1 MYGGDSAPVC
11 INGMFTASMR
21 LMKPL
26 FRGIIFFEIHRLTDR
41 KMTFTF
47 EADTNFDG
55 LYDEK
60 DRELRYDFNYG
71 VLVTRHAFSCGN
83 LFPFIIQEAGAVL
96 IGEPSSGGSCCVQ
109 VGSDAE
115 GFNYMM
121 SSAQW
126 QLTDSNGRDVE
137 GGCPIDL
144 PIEAKRNKV
153 ADSILSVFG
162 VDDGLPYYKQYFDDA
177 YLSEL
182 MNEYFQTE
190 EEALN
195 AA

>member
-1 MYGGDSAPVC
+1 
-11 INGMFTASMR
+11 
-21 LMKPL
+21 
-26 FRGIIFFEIHRLTDR
+26 
-41 KMTFTF
+41 
-47 EADTNFDG
+47 
-55 LYDEK
+55 
-60 DRELRYDFNYG
+60 
-71 VLVTRHAFSCGN
+71 
-83 LFPFIIQEAGAVL
+83 
-96 IGEPSSGGSCCVQ
+96 
-109 VGSDAE
+109 
-115 GFNYMM
+115 
-121 SSAQW
+121 
-126 QLTDSNGRDVE
+126 VE